1 MRGFTLL
8 EVLVAVVLFSVISLV
23 LYNSFSLSDRAIR
36 SVDGYVERLQEGR
49 ETLDAL
55 RREIES
61 SFFTANKDIGRFKA
75 IDRDVAGRQTSA
87 LVFTTFA
94 AGGPGYGVVAYYVDE
109 AGKED
114 TGDTK
119 DARDTGDDGGG
130 AANGAGKSGLSG
142 FSPPDVDTGKRLSL
156 YKMVQPNPMKKD
168 TVVVEA
174 VEDVK
179 SFSIEVS
186 DGGTVGN
193 STVGSS
199 TVGGSTVGSST
210 VGNNNGGGNTG
221 IKTWDTA
228 VTGKMPVS
236 VKITLTMA
244 LKDGDVPFT
253 VIAYPKIAT
262 NK

>member
-61 SFFTANKDIGRFKA
+61 SFFTANKDLGRFKA

-94 AGGPGYGVVAYYVDE
+94 AGGPGYGVVVYYVDE

-119 DARDTGDDGGG
+119 DAKDTGNDRDSV
-130 AANGAGKSGLSG
+130 ANGAGKGGLSG
-142 FSPPDVDTGKRLSL
+142 FSPPNVDTGKRLSL

-179 SFSIEVS
+179 AFSIEVS
-186 DGGTVGN
+186 DAGNNGVGN
-193 STVGSS
+193 KAGID
-199 TVGGSTVGSST
+199 
-210 VGNNNGGGNTG
+210 NGGGNTG
-221 IKTWDTA
+221 VKTWDTA

-253 VIAYPKIAT
+253 VTAYPKIVMD
-262 NK
+262 K